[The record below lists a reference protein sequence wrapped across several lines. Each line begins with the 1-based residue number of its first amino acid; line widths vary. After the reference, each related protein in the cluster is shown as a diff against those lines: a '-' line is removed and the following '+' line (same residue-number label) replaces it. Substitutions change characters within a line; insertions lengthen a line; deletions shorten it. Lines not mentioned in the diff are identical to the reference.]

1 MDPVASLYA
10 EPEDGAAPVRAP
22 AVEAVD
28 VFRIFREGGVET
40 VALRGL
46 SLRVEPGELVAVVGP
61 SGCGKSTFLHLAA
74 GLDQPSAGEVRVAG
88 RPLGLLDESGLADV
102 RAHGLSLVFQNGNLW
117 PALSAYENVRICAR
131 LAGVANP
138 AERAGESLR
147 AFGLADRRDV
157 RAGSLSGGEQQRVAI
172 AAAAAR
178 ETPLVLCDEPTGEL
192 DLTSEAD
199 VLRALAALAEGGAA
213 VVVVTHSF
221 AIAEAAGRVIE
232 LRDGR
237 VAG

>member
-1 MDPVASLYA
+1 VDPVASLYL
-10 EPEDGAAPVRAP
+10 EPEGGGAPVHPP

-46 SLRVEPGELVAVVGP
+46 SLRVEPGEMVAVVGP

-74 GLDQPSAGEVRVAG
+74 GLDQPSAGEIRIAG
-88 RPLGLLDESGLADV
+88 RPLGRLDEDGLADV
-102 RAHGLSLVFQNGNLW
+102 RARGLSLVFQNGNLW
-117 PALSAYENVRICAR
+117 PDLSARENVRICAR
-131 LAGVANP
+131 LAGVVGP
-138 AERAGESLR
+138 AEHAAASLR
-147 AFGLADRRDV
+147 ALGLGDRLDV

-178 ETPLVLCDEPTGEL
+178 QTPLVLCDEPTGEL
-192 DLTSEAD
+192 DLQSEAD
-199 VLRALAALAEGGAA
+199 VLGALGALAEAGAA

-221 AIAEAAGRVIE
+221 AVADAAGRVIE